1 MRSCWLP
8 LPHLRPTFSQL
19 VAMLGMLQDDF
30 DSLAVRLTCRHNQ
43 QPPQANHHSTHHT
56 PDHKILHNYS
66 PIKHRIATEWPCL
79 YTVAYCGALACCS
92 SPSLSV
98 QVSMD
103 KDSCYCSNSRVG
115 PSESGGM
122 WYHTGSYVGY
132 EDGTF
137 YCQRCHRD
145 YDINYLDG
153 VEDETTELGRGAG
166 QSATMGSGTGQ
177 SVTVGSEVG
186 QNTTAGS
193 EVGPN
198 TTAGSGVGPNTT
210 VGCPGDTF
218 RGADLPCC
226 PYCGH
231 KPQSKVNDTACTL
244 YTHTQPVYIYL
255 LTV

>member
-1 MRSCWLP
+1 
-8 LPHLRPTFSQL
+8 
-19 VAMLGMLQDDF
+19 
-30 DSLAVRLTCRHNQ
+30 
-43 QPPQANHHSTHHT
+43 
-56 PDHKILHNYS
+56 
-66 PIKHRIATEWPCL
+66 
-79 YTVAYCGALACCS
+79 
-92 SPSLSV
+92 
-98 QVSMD
+98 MD

-122 WYHTGSYVGY
+122 WYHTGSCVGY

-153 VEDETTELGRGAG
+153 VEDETTELGRGVG
-166 QSATMGSGTGQ
+166 QSATMGGGAGQSTIMGSGMGQ
-177 SVTVGSEVG
+177 SVTV
-186 QNTTAGS
+186 GS

-231 KPQSKVNDTACTL
+231 KPQSKVNDTECTL
-244 YTHTQPVYIYL
+244 YMHTQPVYIYL
-255 LTV
+255 FTV